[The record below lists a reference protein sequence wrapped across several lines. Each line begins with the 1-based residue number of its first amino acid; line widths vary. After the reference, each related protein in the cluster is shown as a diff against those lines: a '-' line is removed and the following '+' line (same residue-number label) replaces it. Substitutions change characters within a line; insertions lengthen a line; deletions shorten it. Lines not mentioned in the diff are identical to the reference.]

1 MIKYHVFDSMRD
13 LLPIWAYLK
22 KSYTYVVGLYR
33 EGSLIGCHVDS
44 PRNPVGLEQLVKSVF
59 DIFPPRLEDIQ
70 DYVEKHATRI
80 EYSYE
85 DSVTGYD
92 EEERP
97 IKNVRIK
104 GKSEEL
110 PLTDEEKPIIN
121 KRYGNKTITTKVF
134 AEIHAQDVWRTVS
147 AQE

>member
-97 IKNVRIK
+97 IKNLRIK

-110 PLTDEEKPIIN
+110 PLTDEE
-121 KRYGNKTITTKVF
+121 
-134 AEIHAQDVWRTVS
+134 
-147 AQE
+147 